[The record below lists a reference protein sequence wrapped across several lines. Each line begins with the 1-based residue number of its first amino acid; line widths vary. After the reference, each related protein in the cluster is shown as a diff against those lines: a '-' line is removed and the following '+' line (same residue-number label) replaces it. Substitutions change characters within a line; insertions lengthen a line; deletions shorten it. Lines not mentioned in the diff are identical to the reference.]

1 MIPVPS
7 ISIPRLTCIRVRRTW
22 SFQSRIGGTI
32 SAIRASER
40 SRTSSYRI
48 ATLKLFWSG
57 MLERTSDLAVLAEI
71 QQRVLAESVKPDS
84 LPSVAIS
91 YAHRNQANMRRTV
104 PPCVQGRGND
114 FADNRHSNRTQRIF
128 PAVFAGE
135 DNVRTPAHGARG
147 SHQAQIRSSS
157 VTRANTY
164 SEPKENC

>member
-32 SAIRASER
+32 SAIRASEGR
-40 SRTSSYRI
+40 EPQARI
-48 ATLKLFWSG
+48 ATLKPVRSG
-57 MLERTSDLAVLAEI
+57 MLDRTSDLAVLAEI
-71 QQRVLAESVKPDS
+71 QQRVLAESVKPDA

-128 PAVFAGE
+128 PAVFTGE
-135 DNVRTPAHGARG
+135 DN
-147 SHQAQIRSSS
+147 
-157 VTRANTY
+157 
-164 SEPKENC
+164 